1 MYHFG
6 GIIGLCTQ
14 PSLRGRGTRAR
25 VDARWRRCGA
35 IAIVDGGHRRCPCV
49 VEMRLRLPENL
60 PLKGKILTMN
70 ALDAPAERIIAE
82 GRVIVAALSL
92 LAFEIDPDLVAPH
105 SSTAFKVFVAYA
117 GIAVTIVVARV
128 WRFPFG
134 VKGYAA
140 HALDIAI
147 LLILGALGQAGLLVA
162 FFAFY
167 ILLAASLRWDWQ
179 AVLAT
184 AGIIT
189 FAIWAGGT
197 LQTIRIGWPGENA
210 AIVGALCALIA
221 GGMLAYSNAVRERR
235 RTQLTKLTEW
245 PGPEPSQMRRPNLG
259 GLLGHCANVLEAP
272 RVLVLWEEAEEPFVS
287 IAIWRHGEYNEARQ
301 MPGTYGNYVR
311 SEEHAGSVFW
321 TDDVTSTFASMATG
335 PIRLEAPIV
344 EDSLIHAFAI
354 HSVASAPFAGT
365 SCKGRVFILD
375 RERWSDFQLQLVQ
388 IVASRLANALDR
400 EIMQRQAREAVAE
413 IERAR
418 LIRDLH
424 DGLLQSLT
432 AAGLQIKLISD
443 NESAE
448 TQERLELVRRLL
460 IGEQRRIREVM
471 GRTSTRNERERE
483 VTLKTYLQTALAE
496 TAKHWNCKASL
507 SVNPP
512 DAMANA
518 ALCVHLSLMLGEA
531 VANAVRHGQASMIR
545 VSMHHTCRD
554 LTVHIRDN
562 GHGFGG
568 EGFIYDA
575 EFLTTAKLGP
585 LSLRERV
592 QELGGQM
599 GMTSSSKGVELQIK
613 LPLT

>member
-1 MYHFG
+1 M
-6 GIIGLCTQ
+6 
-14 PSLRGRGTRAR
+14 
-25 VDARWRRCGA
+25 RRPL
-35 IAIVDGGHRRCPCV
+35 V
-49 VEMRLRLPENL
+49 RLPEHL
-60 PLKGKILTMN
+60 PLKGKISTVN

-92 LAFEIDPDLVAPH
+92 LAIEIDSNLVALH
-105 SSTAFKVFVAYA
+105 GSAAFKVFVAYA
-117 GIAVTIVVARV
+117 GIAVAVVVARI
-128 WRFPFG
+128 WRFPSG
-134 VKGYAA
+134 VTGYVA

-147 LLILGALGQAGLLVA
+147 LLLLGALGQAGLLVA
-162 FFAFY
+162 FLTLY
-167 ILLAASLRWDWQ
+167 VLLAASLRWDWQ
-179 AVLAT
+179 AVLGT

-189 FAIWAGGT
+189 AAIWAGGT
-197 LQTIRIGWPGENA
+197 LQTIRIGRPGDNA
-210 AIVGALCALIA
+210 AIVGSLYALVA
-221 GGMLAYSNAVRERR
+221 GAMLAFSSAVRERR
-235 RTQLTKLTEW
+235 RTQLTKLTGW
-245 PGPEPSQMRRPNLG
+245 PGPEPSQTRRPHLG

-272 RVLVLWEEAEEPFVS
+272 RVLVLWEEAEEPFIS
-287 IAIWRHGEYNEARQ
+287 IAIWRHGEYNQARQ
-301 MPGTYGNYVR
+301 MPGTYGDFVR
-311 SEEHAGSVFW
+311 SEEHAESVFW
-321 TDDVTSTFASMATG
+321 TDDATSTFASVATG

-344 EDSLIHAFAI
+344 DDLLIHAFAI
-354 HSVASAPFAGT
+354 HSVASAPFAGA

-400 EIMQRQAREAVAE
+400 EIMQSQAREAVAE

-443 NESAE
+443 NESAG
-448 TQERLELVRRLL
+448 TRERLEVVRQLLV
-460 IGEQRRIREVM
+460 GEQRRIREVM

-483 VTLKTYLQTALAE
+483 VTLNTYLQTILAE

-507 SVNPP
+507 SVDPP

-518 ALCVHLSLMLGEA
+518 TLCVHLSLMLGEA
-531 VANAVRHGQASMIR
+531 VANAVRHGQASMIK
-545 VSMHHTCRD
+545 VSMHQSCQD
-554 LTVHIRDN
+554 LTVNIRDN

-568 EGFIYDA
+568 ESFSYEA
-575 EFLTTAKLGP
+575 EFLATAKLGP
-585 LSLRERV
+585 LSLRERI

-599 GMTSSSKGVELQIK
+599 RMKSSSKGVELQIK